1 MSSTSYKK
9 PASQYD
15 LQNNTLC
22 SNTNTIPKRTRPFTP
37 DHKPNTT
44 DVDSHSNTTCNIV
57 SSHLLVVA
65 PTDTLL
71 LVVTNSW
78 IGAESIDKTQ

>member
-57 SSHLLVVA
+57 SSHLPITGCCA
-65 PTDTLL
+65 NRYPT
-71 LVVTNSW
+71 S
-78 IGAESIDKTQ
+78 GSHE